1 MLHVKDFGT
10 IISYDC
16 GLFIY
21 YVAVYWFSCLLNC
34 ISIEPQSTS
43 GIALETQSCLLN
55 ILVIYL

>member
-16 GLFIY
+16 GLFVY
-21 YVAVYWFSCLLNC
+21 YVAVYWFSYLLNC

-43 GIALETQSCLLN
+43 GVALETQFCL
-55 ILVIYL
+55 LVIYL